1 MGGYEY
7 IRSLLT
13 DRLFLQL
20 MYEHL
25 LHVFPD
31 LFIVSS
37 LLSACGRSMVNS
49 YNAGVRNATPGSW
62 PWQAA
67 LSANGSVF
75 CGGSLITD
83 EWVLTAAYCTARMNI
98 NDTMVRLGL
107 QTVSGVNPNEVSR
120 GIVANVCFPAYDPE
134 TYDNDICL
142 LKLSAPVNFTDY
154 IRPVCLAAANSTFYS
169 GTSFITGFGST
180 DNFGSNPNVLQQV
193 NIPRFGRRQCECEQP
208 NVTRNMI
215 CAGGQAS
222 CRGDYGGPLVN
233 SNGPNSSWIQ
243 SGILSGDY
251 DCATPRGPGVYTLVS
266 RYQQWIEATVT
277 GMPPGF
283 ITFTSRGN
291 DSDLNFTCPTPLQ
304 YKQTTDEAETAED

>member
-1 MGGYEY
+1 
-7 IRSLLT
+7 
-13 DRLFLQL
+13 

-83 EWVLTAAYCTARMNI
+83 EWVLTAAYCT
-98 NDTMVRLGL
+98 
-107 QTVSGVNPNEVSR
+107 TVSGVNPNEVSR

-266 RYQQWIEATVT
+266 RYQQWIELSSNHSNCDCCCGHFKKKVLLE
-277 GMPPGF
+277 
-283 ITFTSRGN
+283 N
-291 DSDLNFTCPTPLQ
+291 EVKLQ
-304 YKQTTDEAETAED
+304 KKKN